1 MLKDYDE
8 FHFLVFEGEKQ
19 VFGRLFL
26 ERYGQRVLVS
36 RERESCCVCVLQSRE
51 GFKFDYVSHF

>member
-36 RERESCCVCVLQSRE
+36 RERELLHLCSSI
-51 GFKFDYVSHF
+51 